1 MKIISILCQKGG
13 VGKTTA
19 AVNIASVLSK
29 TGYKTLLIDLDP
41 QGNVAT
47 YLNQE
52 KSNLN
57 KTTSIDLLEGKEDIN
72 SITINENMYLI
83 PSNESIAKYNQ
94 EKIIGGSRL
103 KKIKKLLYFQNFDYI
118 IIDTPPTMSSL
129 VQEALAT
136 SDYYIIPAK
145 PEFLAVEGVAQAM
158 NFATKTISNFQTIS
172 PIFLGVILNQVDTR
186 RSSYIDFVTEL
197 KYLLS
202 DKLFET
208 HISQSTEIADSP
220 FYAKT
225 VTEFPEHSKARN
237 EYIKLVKEIMSKIGI

>member
-19 AVNIASVLSK
+19 AVNISSLLSDM
-29 TGYKTLLIDLDP
+29 GYKTMLIDLDP

-52 KSNLN
+52 KNNNN
-57 KTTSIDLLEGKEDIN
+57 KTSSVDLLEGVVDIN
-72 SITINENMYLI
+72 PIIMNDKFALITSDQSI
-83 PSNESIAKYNQ
+83 SKYNQ
-94 EKIIGGSRL
+94 EKIIGGSKL
-103 KKIKKLLYFQNFDYI
+103 KKIRNIPYFKNFDFV

-129 VQEALAT
+129 VQEALST

-158 NFATKTISNFQTIS
+158 NFAKKTISQIPTNN
-172 PIFLGVILNQVDTR
+172 PIFLGVILNQVDNR
-186 RSSYIDFVTEL
+186 RSSFLDFLNEL
-197 KYLLS
+197 RYLLS
-202 DKLFET
+202 DKLFES

-225 VTEFPEHSKARN
+225 VSNFPENSKARN
-237 EYIKLVKEIMSKIGI
+237 EYLSLVKELVSKIEI

>member
-1 MKIISILCQKGG
+1 VKIISILCQKGG

-19 AVNIASVLSK
+19 AVNISSLLSDM
-29 TGYKTLLIDLDP
+29 GYKTLLIDLDP

-52 KSNLN
+52 KNNLN
-57 KTTSIDLLEGKEDIN
+57 KTTSIDLLEGVEEIN
-72 SITINENMYLI
+72 PLI
-83 PSNESIAKYNQ
+83 VSEKLNLIASNETISKLNQ
-94 EKIIGGSRL
+94 EKIIGGSKL
-103 KKIKKLLYFQNFDYI
+103 KKIRNSLYFQNFDYI

-136 SDYYIIPAK
+136 SDFYIIPAK

-158 NFATKTISNFQTIS
+158 KFATKTISQFPSSN
-172 PIFLGVILNQVDTR
+172 PIFLGVLLNQVDTR
-186 RSSYIDFVTEL
+186 RSSYIDFLNEL

-202 DKLFET
+202 DKLFES

-225 VTEFPEHSKARN
+225 VSEFSENSKARKEYLDLVN
-237 EYIKLVKEIMSKIGI
+237 EILSKISV